1 MKWIHEQKNFCI
13 LNYTHE
19 INDSQKIYNDFFQWI
34 KNEIDNDIEDI
45 KKKKL
50 LYLNEGYCNLSKNIV
65 NKMNDSSLRIKLS
78 VLNSTNSE
86 KFERYTK
93 NKIVEQ
99 KFIKNKED
107 LDYNIYTD
115 LLSWYTVTPECVSKV
130 IINLFNKQINNKTS
144 NRIYKE
150 KLSEKNVT
158 FDNKNKCEI
167 RFR

>member
-1 MKWIHEQKNFCI
+1 
-13 LNYTHE
+13 
-19 INDSQKIYNDFFQWI
+19 
-34 KNEIDNDIEDI
+34 
-45 KKKKL
+45 
-50 LYLNEGYCNLSKNIV
+50 
-65 NKMNDSSLRIKLS
+65 MNDSSLRIKLS

-115 LLSWYTVTPECVSKV
+115 LLSWYTVTPEGVSKV

>member
-1 MKWIHEQKNFCI
+1 MKWIHEQKDFCI

-115 LLSWYTVTPECVSKV
+115 LLSWYTVTPEGVSKV